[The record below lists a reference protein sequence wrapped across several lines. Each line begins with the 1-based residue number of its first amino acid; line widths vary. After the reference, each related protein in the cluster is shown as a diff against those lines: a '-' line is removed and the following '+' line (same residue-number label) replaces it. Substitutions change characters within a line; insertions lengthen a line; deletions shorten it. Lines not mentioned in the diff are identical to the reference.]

1 MARQSLSILLLLCLA
16 ACIPAFTSRGVPA
29 PRKIGGTSSLFAEES
44 SSSND
49 DAPSDGMKELLETP
63 EFAQLLQSDKM
74 QEAMQ
79 LVMSGKQEE
88 LQERVKN
95 DREFQE
101 IVEKLNEI
109 LSMGPSE

>member
-1 MARQSLSILLLLCLA
+1 MAPHSLSILLLLCLA
-16 ACIPAFTSRGVPA
+16 ACIPAFTSRGMPA
-29 PRKIGGTSSLFAEES
+29 PRKIGGTSSLLAEEL
-44 SSSND
+44 SSND
-49 DAPSDGMKELLETP
+49 EAPSDGVKALLETP
-63 EFAQLLQSDKM
+63 EFAQLLQSEKM

-79 LVMSGKQEE
+79 LVMAGKQEE

-95 DREFQE
+95 DKEFQE